1 MLFLYICR
9 ASHLGLLYLGSLV
22 VLLAYSVL
30 YGLTARES
38 RWLGGITSAAVIVLG
53 TKINFIFIYL
63 EQEQTIGLF
72 LNSSS
77 YLYFHVDWNIGAC
90 LYGFK
95 LLQNRV
101 LALFVAGT
109 SRLFLICFGIHYWF
123 ISELK
128 ACYLVMDLKFVPFM
142 AWNLYLFS
150 VASGT

>member
-1 MLFLYICR
+1 VDEYVRRAYKFAYSDCIEVGPVACLPEPPDPNELYPRQTSR

-38 RWLGGITSAAVIVLG
+38 RWLGGITSAAVIVL
-53 TKINFIFIYL
+53 
-63 EQEQTIGLF
+63 
-72 LNSSS
+72 
-77 YLYFHVDWNIGAC
+77 DWNIGAC

-101 LALFVAGT
+101 LALFVAGI

-123 ISELK
+123 VSELK
-128 ACYLVMDLKFVPFM
+128 SLLLIYRSKVCPLHGM
-142 AWNLYLFS
+142 
-150 VASGT
+150 

>member
-1 MLFLYICR
+1 LHICR

-38 RWLGGITSAAVIVLG
+38 RWLGGITSAAVIVL
-53 TKINFIFIYL
+53 
-63 EQEQTIGLF
+63 
-72 LNSSS
+72 
-77 YLYFHVDWNIGAC
+77 DWNIGAC

-101 LALFVAGT
+101 LALFVAGI

-123 ISELK
+123 VSELK
-128 ACYLVMDLKFVPFM
+128 SLLLIYRSKVCPLHGM
-142 AWNLYLFS
+142 
-150 VASGT
+150 